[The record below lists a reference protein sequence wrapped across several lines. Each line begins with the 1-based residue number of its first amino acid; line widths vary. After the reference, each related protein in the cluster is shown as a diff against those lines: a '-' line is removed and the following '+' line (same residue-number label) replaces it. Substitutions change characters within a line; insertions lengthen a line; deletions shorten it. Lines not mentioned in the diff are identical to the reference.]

1 MSIDSNPNLNR
12 ASILPALKN
21 ANYLDI
27 LWRPFSDRVTTILNP
42 KKAMPFVERLKQI
55 KQDKYVRVFV
65 IYFILL
71 ALLTK
76 ADIQSVADASRIATV
91 KSLVEYQT
99 FTIDNSQFEN
109 SNLFTIDKY
118 FYNNHFYSDKPPLPA
133 IMGAAVYFILKNI
146 WGINLSNN
154 LELTYYLVTLIT
166 VGILSCIGLVY
177 FHKILIEIFEI
188 EEAWANITTFLA
200 ATGSLILPYSLTF
213 NNHSLA
219 AVFLIVSL
227 YYLLKF
233 EKSEGTMNII
243 LCGFSVSLAGNID
256 ITCFLFIPFYLVFL
270 ISKSI
275 KSGSLFV
282 ISCIP
287 LLVSYFGLNI
297 YLSGSIV
304 PPAMNA
310 ALWEYPG
317 SLFSKENL
325 SGLVTQ
331 KSFLGT
337 LKYAF
342 TLFLGNR
349 GLFSHTPLLFFSF
362 IGVMAVWR
370 QRGLQYKTPYL
381 YALAASVAFMLMY
394 TFRTVG
400 YGGYSYGVRWF
411 VALMFILCLPLSH
424 LTNQLRSS
432 RLLKKFFVVIACMS
446 IAISLVGTYNPYPN
460 DSTGRVSLGGRYVSG
475 YTFLINANNIANHSS
490 VMYKISFTASG
501 VAIYFMFNRLLKRFN

>member
-1 MSIDSNPNLNR
+1 MQFL
-12 ASILPALKN
+12 
-21 ANYLDI
+21 
-27 LWRPFSDRVTTILNP
+27 
-42 KKAMPFVERLKQI
+42 ERLKPI
-55 KQDKYVRVFV
+55 RRDKNVRVFLM
-65 IYFILL
+65 YFILL
-71 ALLTK
+71 VLLTK
-76 ADIQSVADASRIATV
+76 ADIQSVADASRIATI

-99 FTIDNSQFEN
+99 FTLDNSQLGD
-109 SNLFTIDKY
+109 SKLFTIDKY

-133 IMGAAVYFILKNI
+133 LMGAAVYFLLRNLC
-146 WGINLSNN
+146 GIDLSNN
-154 LELTYYLVTLIT
+154 LGLTYYVVTLTT
-166 VGILSCIGLVY
+166 VGLLSCIGLVY
-177 FHKILIEIFEI
+177 FHKILIEIFDI
-188 EEAWANITTFLA
+188 EEGWANLTTFLA
-200 ATGSLILPYSLTF
+200 ATGTLILPYSLTF

-219 AVFLIVSL
+219 AVCLIVSL

-233 EKSEGTMNII
+233 EINDIRNVI
-243 LCGFSVSLAGNID
+243 LCGILVSMAGNID
-256 ITCFLFIPFYLVFL
+256 ITCFLFIPFYLVFFTT
-270 ISKSI
+270 KSI
-275 KSGSLFV
+275 KAASVFLL
-282 ISCIP
+282 SCIP
-287 LLVSYFGLNI
+287 LLVTYFGLNI

-325 SGLVTQ
+325 SGLATQ

-349 GLFSHTPLLFFSF
+349 GLFSHTPLLGFSV
-362 IGVMAVWR
+362 IGVMAVLR
-370 QRGLQYKTPYL
+370 QRRLPYKTPYL
-381 YALAASVAFMLMY
+381 YGILASVAFMLIY

-411 VALMFILCLPLSH
+411 VAPMFILCLPLSH
-424 LTNQLRSS
+424 VINQVRSS

-460 DSTGRVSLGGRYVSG
+460 DSTGKVRLWDGYVSG

-490 VMYKISFTASG
+490 VMYKLSLTVSG
-501 VAIYFMFNRLLKRFN
+501 VAIYFMLHQLLKKLKQTPNIPPENAV

>member
-1 MSIDSNPNLNR
+1 MMN
-12 ASILPALKN
+12 
-21 ANYLDI
+21 
-27 LWRPFSDRVTTILNP
+27 FG
-42 KKAMPFVERLKQI
+42 ERLNQI
-55 KQDKYVRVFV
+55 KENKYVRVFV

-76 ADIQSVADASRIATV
+76 TDIQSVADASRIATI

-99 FTIDNSQFEN
+99 FTIDRSQIENSQ
-109 SNLFTIDKY
+109 LFTIDKY
-118 FYNNHFYSDKPPLPA
+118 FFNNHFYSDKPPLPA
-133 IMGAAVYFILKNI
+133 LMGAAVYFLLRNL
-146 WGINLSNN
+146 WGIDLSNN
-154 LELTYYLVTLIT
+154 LEFTYYCVTLT
-166 VGILSCIGLVY
+166 TAGILSCIGLVY

-188 EEAWANITTFLA
+188 EEVWANITTFLA
-200 ATGSLILPYSLTF
+200 ATGTLILPYSLTF

-219 AVFLIVSL
+219 AGFLIISL

-233 EKSEGTMNII
+233 EPSEIMNVI
-243 LCGFSVSLAGNID
+243 LCGVFVSIAGNAD
-256 ITCFLFIPFYLVFL
+256 ITCFLFIPFYLVFYT
-270 ISKSI
+270 IKSI
-275 KSGSLFV
+275 KSGAVFFL
-282 ISCIP
+282 SCIP
-287 LLVSYFGLNI
+287 LLSIYLCLNI

-337 LKYAF
+337 MKYAF

-349 GLFSHTPLLFFSF
+349 GLFSHTPILCFSF
-362 IGVMAVWR
+362 IGIMAVLR
-370 QRGLQYKTPYL
+370 QRRLPYKMPYL
-381 YALAASVAFMLMY
+381 YGLAASVAFMLIY

-411 VALMFILCLPLSH
+411 VAPMFILCLPLSQIM
-424 LTNQLRSS
+424 NQVRSS
-432 RLLKKFFVVIACMS
+432 RLLKKFFVVMACMS

-460 DSTGRVSLGGRYVSG
+460 DSTGKVNLGGAYASR
-475 YTFLINANNIANHSS
+475 YTFLVNANNIVNHSS
-490 VMYKISFTASG
+490 VMYKISFAVSG
-501 VAIYFMFNRLLKRFN
+501 VAIYFMFNRLLKKLNENPNILRDNNVV

>member
-1 MSIDSNPNLNR
+1 MQ
-12 ASILPALKN
+12 
-21 ANYLDI
+21 
-27 LWRPFSDRVTTILNP
+27 
-42 KKAMPFVERLKQI
+42 FVERFKQI
-55 KQDKYVRVFV
+55 KDDKYVKLFV
-65 IYFILL
+65 VYFILL

-91 KSLVEYQT
+91 KSLVEFQT

-109 SNLFTIDKY
+109 SPLFTIDKY

-133 IMGAAVYFILKNI
+133 LMGAAVYFLLKNI

-154 LELTYYLVTLIT
+154 LPLTYYLVTLST
-166 VGILSCIGLVY
+166 VGVLSCIGLVY

-188 EEAWANITTFLA
+188 DEAWANITTFLA
-200 ATGSLILPYSLTF
+200 ATGTLILPYSLTF

-219 AVFLIVSL
+219 AVFLTISF

-233 EKSEGTMNII
+233 EPREIRSII
-243 LCGFSVSLAGNID
+243 LCGVLVSMAGNVD
-256 ITCFLFIPFYLVFL
+256 ITCFLFIPFYLAFFL
-270 ISKSI
+270 SKSI
-275 KSGSLFV
+275 NSAAVFLL
-282 ISCIP
+282 SCIP
-287 LLVSYFGLNI
+287 LLLCYFGLNI
-297 YLSGSIV
+297 YVAGSIV

-331 KSFLGT
+331 KSFLGMM
-337 LKYAF
+337 KYAF

-349 GLFSHTPLLFFSF
+349 GLFSHTPLLCFSF
-362 IGVMAVWR
+362 MGVMAVLR
-370 QRGLQYKTPYL
+370 QRRLPYKTPYL
-381 YALAASVAFMLMY
+381 YGLAASVAFMLIY

-424 LTNQLRSS
+424 VMNQVRSS
-432 RLLKKFFVVIACMS
+432 RLLQKFFVVIACMS

-460 DSTGRVSLGGRYVSG
+460 DTTGKVSLGGGYVSG
-475 YTFLINANNIANHSS
+475 
-490 VMYKISFTASG
+490 
-501 VAIYFMFNRLLKRFN
+501 